1 MRKSAAAYPDWEN
14 AARAAEDRAA
24 LWLGAAILCA
34 IFPVILVVV
43 YAVRY
48 GRIGKEKLEE
58 DLIPEAKDKV
68 EEAIRVRARRR
79 WEKQHPDMK

>member
-1 MRKSAAAYPDWEN
+1 MFLCSAVLPEQS
-14 AARAAEDRAA
+14 AR
-24 LWLGAAILCA
+24 WVPYGSPAIFCA

>member
-1 MRKSAAAYPDWEN
+1 M
-14 AARAAEDRAA
+14 
-24 LWLGAAILCA
+24 IL
-34 IFPVILVVV
+34 LVV

-58 DLIPEAKDKV
+58 DVIPNARDRV
-68 EEAIRVRARRR
+68 EEAVRVRARRR